1 MIIACIIIVYNELAT
16 KIGSD
21 EKYEAESQI
30 VKFHYSG
37 QLIYTRMKTSYKL
50 NIALVETVNK
60 LKKKQNQVTN

>member
-1 MIIACIIIVYNELAT
+1 MYNELTT

-21 EKYEAESQI
+21 KKYEVESQI

-37 QLIYTRMKTSYKL
+37 QLIRTQIKTSYKL